1 MQSTC
6 VALLVY
12 RTDLKINVGKSKEM
26 VLDGE
31 EGLECE
37 VCIDRMQL
45 EWVLEFKYLG
55 CFGGIRYQ

>member
-1 MQSTC
+1 M
-6 VALLVY
+6 VY